1 MKRNDELDS
10 KSPNQSF
17 KRFSFEPKQKFLM
30 DKLFNQVKK
39 IIDEF
44 TNYNPSIIHDSSQ
57 SKENFLK
64 SATANF
70 KWEKVKNIF

>member
-17 KRFSFEPKQKFLM
+17 KRFSFEPKQNFLM

-39 IIDEF
+39 IIGEF
-44 TNYNPSIIHDSSQ
+44 TNYNPSII
-57 SKENFLK
+57 
-64 SATANF
+64 
-70 KWEKVKNIF
+70 